1 MKKLLIVFTF
11 LLVAI
16 IVASNIVVLT
26 ISNGR
31 CYDDVNI
38 VPHANYCLLLGTGR
52 SHDPSPYYD
61 ARVQAAIELYQAG
74 KVDLIYISGENDI
87 RDYHEVDQMAKDIH
101 SIIPDAPIMLD
112 YNGTNTWQSLN
123 NLGNTLGYH
132 SSVTIA
138 SQKFHN
144 QRAVFLGSVLFRK
157 TPIAYNA
164 TDTKDFWWSLFS
176 FVRESLAR
184 TKEVL
189 MLPIRISN

>member
-1 MKKLLIVFTF
+1 
-11 LLVAI
+11 
-16 IVASNIVVLT
+16 
-26 ISNGR
+26 
-31 CYDDVNI
+31 
-38 VPHANYCLLLGTGR
+38 
-52 SHDPSPYYD
+52 
-61 ARVQAAIELYQAG
+61 VQAAIELYQAG

-87 RDYHEVDQMAKDIH
+87 RDYHEVDQMAKDIR

-144 QRAVFLGSVLFRK
+144 QRAIFLGSILFHK
-157 TPIAYNA
+157 PPIAYNA